1 MKFSTALRQYSR
13 RRIEKIKNVDIV
25 VGIPSYNNDS
35 TISNVVKTVSKGLS
49 RYFPDSKALIMVGDG
64 GSTDD
69 TREETLSVQVE
80 PWIEKLVTI
89 YRGIPGKGSALR
101 AIFEAAEH
109 LGARICVVCDADI
122 RSITPEWIRN
132 LIMPI
137 YEEDYQFVV
146 PYYERY
152 KYDGTITNNIVYN
165 LTRTLYGLRV
175 RQPIGGDFAF
185 SRKAIKFYNDQ
196 EVWETDVAKFGI
208 DIWLTTTAIV
218 QGFRI
223 CQTRLGTKIH
233 DVKDPSESLGPM
245 FQQVVTTLFV
255 LMEQNYEYWKDIKE
269 SKPVPIL
276 GEVAHT
282 KPEVFDINLDNLVE
296 YFKTGFNHFGAL
308 WENILEKE
316 NFEKLKEIAAFNTDN
331 FSFPTELWCKIL
343 YDIAVTFHNWKRN
356 RVKLINMMTP
366 LYFARIAG
374 FVNKTKDMT
383 NEEAEEV
390 VEEQAEKFE
399 NTKDYLLQ
407 KWSERG
413 EEEINQS

>member
-25 VGIPSYNNDS
+25 VGIPSYNNDA
-35 TISNVVKTVSKGLS
+35 TISHVIKTVGKGLAN
-49 RYFPDSKALIMVGDG
+49 YFPDSKALIMSCDG

-69 TREETLSVQVE
+69 TREEAISIQVE

-101 AIFEAAEH
+101 AIFEASEY
-109 LGARICVVCDADI
+109 LGARICVVCDSDI
-122 RSITPEWIRN
+122 RSITPEWIKN

-137 YEEDYQFVV
+137 YEEEYQFVV

-165 LTRTLYGLRV
+165 LTRTLYGLRI

-185 SRKAIKFYNDQ
+185 SRKLVKFYSDQ
-196 EVWETDVAKFGI
+196 DVWETDVAKFGI

-218 QGFRI
+218 EGFRI
-223 CQTRLGTKIH
+223 CQTRLGTKVH

-255 LMEQNYEYWKDIKE
+255 LMEQNYDFWKDVKG
-269 SKPVPIL
+269 SSPVPIL
-276 GEVAHT
+276 GEILGA
-282 KPEVFDINLDNLVE
+282 KPEVFDISLENLVE

-316 NFEKLKEIAAFNTDN
+316 NYESIREIAASSVDD
-331 FSFPTELWCKIL
+331 FSFPTELWCKVL
-343 YDIAVTFHNWKRN
+343 YDIAVTFRNWRRN
-356 RVKLINMMTP
+356 RVKLVNMTTP

-374 FVNKTKDMT
+374 FVNKTRNMT

-399 NTKDYLLQ
+399 GAKDYLLR
-407 KWSERG
+407 KWE
-413 EEEINQS
+413 EEKKEEIN

>member
-1 MKFSTALRQYSR
+1 MKFSSALRQYSR
-13 RRIEKIKNVDIV
+13 RRIEKIKDVDIV

-35 TISNVVKTVSKGLS
+35 TVSHVVKTVGKGLS
-49 RYFPDSKALIMVGDG
+49 TYFPDVKSLIMVGDG

-69 TREETLSVQVE
+69 TREEALSVQVE
-80 PWIEKLVTI
+80 PWIEKLITI

-101 AIFEAAEH
+101 AIFESAEY
-109 LGARICVVCDADI
+109 LGAKICVVCDSDI

-137 YEEDYQFVV
+137 YEEEYQFVA

-185 SRKAIKFYNDQ
+185 SRKLIKFYNDQ
-196 EVWETDVAKFGI
+196 DVWETDVARFGI

-233 DVKDPSESLGPM
+233 DAKDPSESLGPM

-255 LMEQNYEYWKDIKE
+255 LMEQNHGYWKDIRGSE
-269 SKPVPIL
+269 SVPIL
-276 GEVAHT
+276 GEVT
-282 KPEVFDINLDNLVE
+282 GTEPEVFDINMENLVE
-296 YFKTGFNHFGAL
+296 YFKTGFNHFGVL
-308 WENILEKE
+308 WKEILEKE
-316 NFEKLKEIAAFNTDN
+316 NFEKLKEISAYNVGN
-331 FSFPTELWCKIL
+331 FMFPTESWCKIL
-343 YDIAVTFHNWKRN
+343 YYIAVTFHNWKRN

-366 LYFARIAG
+366 IYFARIAG
-374 FVNKTKDMT
+374 FVNMTKDMT
-383 NEEAEEV
+383 KEEAEQV

-399 NTKDYLLQ
+399 DTKDYLLQ
-407 KWSERG
+407 RWVEDGK
-413 EEEINQS
+413 EEKV

>member
-25 VGIPSYNNDS
+25 VGIPSYNNDA
-35 TISNVVKTVSKGLS
+35 TISHVIKTVGKGLAN
-49 RYFPDSKALIMVGDG
+49 YFPDSKALIMSCDG

-69 TREETLSVQVE
+69 TREEAISIQVE

-101 AIFEAAEH
+101 AIFEASEY
-109 LGARICVVCDADI
+109 LGARICVVCDSDI

-137 YEEDYQFVV
+137 YEEEYQFVV

-165 LTRTLYGLRV
+165 LTRTLYGLRI

-185 SRKAIKFYNDQ
+185 SRKLVKFYSDQ
-196 EVWETDVAKFGI
+196 DVWETDVAKFGI

-218 QGFRI
+218 EGFRI
-223 CQTRLGTKIH
+223 CQTRLGTKVH
-233 DVKDPSESLGPM
+233 DAKDPSESLGPM

-255 LMEQNYEYWKDIKE
+255 LMEQNYDFWKDVKG
-269 SKPVPIL
+269 SSPVPIL
-276 GEVAHT
+276 GEILGT
-282 KPEVFDINLDNLVE
+282 KPEVFDISLENLVE

-316 NFEKLKEIAAFNTDN
+316 NYESIREIAASSVGD
-331 FSFPTELWCKIL
+331 FSFPTELWCKVL
-343 YDIAVTFHNWKRN
+343 FDIAVTFRNWRRN
-356 RVKLINMMTP
+356 RVKLVNMTTP

-374 FVNKTKDMT
+374 FVNKTRNMT

-399 NTKDYLLQ
+399 GAKDYLLR
-407 KWSERG
+407 KWE
-413 EEEINQS
+413 EEKKEEIN

>member
-13 RRIEKIKNVDIV
+13 RRVEKIKNSDIV

-35 TISNVVKTVSKGLS
+35 TISHVVKTVSKGLS
-49 RYFPDSKALIMVGDG
+49 TYFPDSKALIMVGDG

-69 TREETLSVQVE
+69 TREETLNVQVE
-80 PWIEKLVTI
+80 PWIEKLITI
-89 YRGIPGKGSALR
+89 YRGIPGKGTALR
-101 AIFEAAEH
+101 AIFEAAEY
-109 LGARICVVCDADI
+109 LGARVCVVCDSDI
-122 RSITPEWIRN
+122 RSITPEWVKN

-137 YEEDYQFVV
+137 YEEEYQFVA

-185 SRKAIKFYNDQ
+185 SRKLVKFYNDQ
-196 EVWETDVAKFGI
+196 DVWETDVARFGI
-208 DIWLTTTAIV
+208 DIWLTTTAII

-223 CQTRLGTKIH
+223 CQARLGTKIH

-255 LMEQNYEYWKDIKE
+255 LMEQNYGYWKDIKE
-269 SKPVPIL
+269 STPVPIL
-276 GEVAHT
+276 GEVTST
-282 KPEVFDINLDNLVE
+282 KPEVFNINQENLVE

-308 WENILEKE
+308 WENVLERE
-316 NFEKLKEIAAFNTDN
+316 NFEELKKISAYSTDN
-331 FSFPTELWCKIL
+331 FTFPTELWCRIL
-343 YDIAVTFHNWKRN
+343 YDTAVTFHNWKRN
-356 RVKLINMMTP
+356 RVKLVNMMTP

-374 FVNKTKDMT
+374 FVTKTKDMT
-383 NEEAEEV
+383 NEEAEEI

-399 NTKDYLLQ
+399 SAKEYLLQ
-407 KWSERG
+407 RWSEKG
-413 EEEINQS
+413 KEEQA

>member
-13 RRIEKIKNVDIV
+13 RRIEKIKNVDII

-35 TISNVVKTVSKGLS
+35 TISHVIKNVSKGLS
-49 RYFPDSKALIMVGDG
+49 KYFPDSKALIMIGDG

-109 LGARICVVCDADI
+109 LGTRICVVCDSDI
-122 RSITPEWIRN
+122 RSITPEWIKN
-132 LIMPI
+132 LTMPI
-137 YEEDYQFVV
+137 HEEEYQFVA

-185 SRKAIKFYNDQ
+185 SRKLVKFYNDQ
-196 EVWETDVAKFGI
+196 EVWETDVARYGI
-208 DIWLTTTAIV
+208 DIWLTTTAII

-255 LMEQNYEYWKDIKE
+255 LMEQNYDYWKDVKG

-276 GEVAHT
+276 GEVAGT
-282 KPEVFDINLDNLVE
+282 KPDVFDINLENLVE
-296 YFKTGFNHFGAL
+296 YFKTGLNHFGVL

-316 NFEKLKEIAAFNTDN
+316 NFKELKEIATFSNDN

-343 YDIAVTFHNWKRN
+343 YDVAVTFHNWKRN
-356 RVKLINMMTP
+356 RVKLINMVTP

-374 FVNKTKDMT
+374 FVNKTRDMT
-383 NEEAEEV
+383 NEEAEQV

-399 NTKDYLLQ
+399 NAKDYLL
-407 KWSERG
+407 KRWAEKG
-413 EEEINQS
+413 KEEKT

>member
-13 RRIEKIKNVDIV
+13 RRVEKINNVDIV

-35 TISNVVKTVSKGLS
+35 TISHVVKTVSKGIS
-49 RYFPDSKALIMVGDG
+49 KYFPNTKALIMSCDG

-69 TREETLSVQVE
+69 TREEAMAIQVE

-101 AIFEAAEH
+101 AIFEASEY
-109 LGARICVVCDADI
+109 LGARVCVVCDSDI
-122 RSITPEWIRN
+122 RSITPEWIHN

-137 YEEDYQFVV
+137 YEEEYQLVA

-165 LTRTLYGLRV
+165 FTRALYGLRL

-185 SRKAIKFYNDQ
+185 SRKVIRFYNDQ
-196 EVWETDVAKFGI
+196 DVWETDVAKFGI

-218 QGFRI
+218 EGFRI

-233 DVKDPSESLGPM
+233 DVKDPGESLGPM
-245 FQQVVTTLFV
+245 FHQVVTTLFV
-255 LMEQNYEYWKDIKE
+255 LMEQNYDYWKDVKG
-269 SKPVPIL
+269 SRSVPIIGEVL
-276 GEVAHT
+276 GE
-282 KPEVFDINLDNLVE
+282 KPEGFDISLDNLVE

-308 WENILEKE
+308 WENIMEKE
-316 NFEKLKEIAAFNTDN
+316 NFKSIKEIAASGVDD
-331 FSFPTELWCKIL
+331 FSFPTELWCRVL
-343 YDIAVTFHNWKRN
+343 YDIAVTFRNWKRN
-356 RVKLINMMTP
+356 RVKLVNMTTP

-383 NEEAEEV
+383 NEEAERV
-390 VEEQAEKFE
+390 VENQAETFE
-399 NTKDYLLQ
+399 NNKGYLLQ
-407 KWSERG
+407 KWAEKG
-413 EEEINQS
+413 KEEAG